1 MHLLTSLIETFQKWP
16 NDIEI
21 EGGNSDECTAVGEK
35 KTKAKIIMFYKSFL
49 FNISVDVLG
58 ACLCYS
64 VTHLYLVFSFSFF
77 HLVFSKRLM
86 CSGIFPILLGSFSV
100 HLVFSL
106 THSLYMWR
114 SFGK

>member
-77 HLVFSKRLM
+77 PSFILY
-86 CSGIFPILLGSFSV
+86 FPNV
-100 HLVFSL
+100 
-106 THSLYMWR
+106 
-114 SFGK
+114 